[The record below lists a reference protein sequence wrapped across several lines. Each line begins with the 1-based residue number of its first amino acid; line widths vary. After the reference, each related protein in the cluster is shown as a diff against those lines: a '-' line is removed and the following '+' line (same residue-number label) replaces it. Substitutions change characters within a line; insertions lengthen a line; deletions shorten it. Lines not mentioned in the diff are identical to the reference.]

1 MYRGAKFMIT
11 DNVNKAEGI
20 VDGAFGVVVSLSR
33 ACLLLKLHSG
43 VEAPIR
49 KVCFE
54 TSPNT
59 RFVAFPVLLGD
70 VCTLAKIQGHTL
82 TSGLAVWPDFD
93 VPRRRNQGESSRTIV
108 LAHASVP

>member
-1 MYRGAKFMIT
+1 MIT

-20 VDGAFGVVVSLSR
+20 VYGAFGVVVSLSR

-54 TSPNT
+54 TSANT
-59 RFVAFPVLLGD
+59 RFVAFPVLIGY
-70 VCTLAKIQGHTL
+70 VCTLAKIQATL
-82 TSGLAVWPDFD
+82 SEVAWQCGQILLSPQADTW
-93 VPRRRNQGESSRTIV
+93 Q
-108 LAHASVP
+108 